1 MPNTVPTAPVPVFR
15 PNTVPMA
22 PIPTRVP
29 NSFPNRVPQPY
40 GYNPSPLQPAA
51 DYYVTRKEVKKLLE
65 SVTLPDLDDY
75 LKKNPEATEGSI
87 AIFDKDGGLTDS
99 KTLIE
104 ALRETLSS
112 DTAAIAKIMEILTS
126 RDEASRAS
134 ALGIK
139 EMLDNMPNPDDM
151 TQGEKTDFILK
162 LVEYA
167 LVKEDV
173 R

>member
-1 MPNTVPTAPVPVFR
+1 MPNTVIK
-15 PNTVPMA
+15 A
-22 PIPTRVP
+22 PIPIRASTPTMASIPVRVP

-40 GYNPSPLQPAA
+40 GYNPSPLQPPA
-51 DYYVTRKEVKKLLE
+51 DYYVTRKEVKELLE
-65 SVTLPDLDDY
+65 SINPPNLDDY

-87 AIFDKDGGLTDS
+87 AVFDKDGGLKDS
-99 KTLIE
+99 MTLVE

-112 DTAAIAKIMEILTS
+112 DAAAIAKIMEILTS

-134 ALGIK
+134 ALEIK

-173 R
+173 K

>member
-1 MPNTVPTAPVPVFR
+1 MPRFHCSPAPGV
-15 PNTVPMA
+15 A
-22 PIPTRVP
+22 TRLP
-29 NSFPNRVPQPY
+29 GSYPGTVPQPN
-40 GYNPSPLQPAA
+40 GYNPSPIQPPT
-51 DYYVTRKEVKKLLE
+51 DYYVTRKEVKELLE
-65 SVTLPDLDDY
+65 SFNLPNLDDY

-87 AIFDKDGGLTDS
+87 AVFDKDGGLKDS

-134 ALGIK
+134 ALEIK

-167 LVKEDV
+167 LVKEDIK
-173 R
+173 